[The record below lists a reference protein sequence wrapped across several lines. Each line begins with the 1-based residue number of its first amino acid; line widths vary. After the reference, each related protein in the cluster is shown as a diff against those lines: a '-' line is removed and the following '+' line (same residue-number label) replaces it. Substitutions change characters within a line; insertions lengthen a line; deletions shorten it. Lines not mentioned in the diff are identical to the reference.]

1 MAGLQEFN
9 SFIGKFAS
17 WAWCPPPLPS
27 PQQHHR
33 QQIPSQVRCQQKR
46 AEVRQL
52 TAQGIVE
59 EIESKIDQ
67 QQVVAEEAAIE
78 NLDENDINKSLE
90 SGNNLAEEVTGNE
103 TDENGAL
110 APVNTTYYSNNC
122 QTF

>member
-1 MAGLQEFN
+1 MQVGLGVLLLYPVHN
-9 SFIGKFAS
+9 STIVNRY
-17 WAWCPPPLPS
+17 LL
-27 PQQHHR
+27 
-33 QQIPSQVRCQQKR
+33 QV
-46 AEVRQL
+46 
-52 TAQGIVE
+52 IDE
-59 EIESKIDQ
+59 ETESKIE
-67 QQVVAEEAAIE
+67 VVAEEAAIE